1 MNPMKSKTV
10 QMLNGSVN
18 PEGTAPKFWNVASL
32 SEEEG
37 EITLYGDVL
46 SKRMYDW
53 WTGEVVPGLY
63 ITPEGFMEDLSLVKD
78 KKNIT
83 VKINSCGGDLYTG
96 LAIHNALKGLTAN
109 VKTVIEGIAASAAS
123 VIAMAGDTVEVY
135 PGSLIM
141 IHGVSIRNYGDINLQ
156 DVQKMERMID
166 ANEKAIAAIYNQ
178 RTGIDTEEIRTM
190 MAEEKWMTGEE
201 AVEKGFADKICEE
214 KNTVDIGMSSNKK
227 ILMVNGISHDTFGFR
242 NMPEFRI
249 ITQNSAKPVPVP
261 VADSNS
267 NEPKE
272 EGGKKHMTFD
282 ELRTQEPDLVTQ
294 IQNEAVSIERQRM
307 KDIDSI
313 AASIPDQEMVNEA
326 KYGENSC
333 TAQELSF
340 RVLQNSAKEGRNFLS
355 QMESDSEQSGVNNVG
370 AAPNSGDANS
380 DDEKDAVELKN
391 IVNLYNSMKGETK

>member
-1 MNPMKSKTV
+1 MKSKTV
-10 QMLNGSVN
+10 QMLNGSTN

-32 SEEEG
+32 SEDEG

-53 WTGEVVPGLY
+53 WTGELVPGLY
-63 ITPEGFMEDLSLVKD
+63 ITPEGFMEDLALVKD

-109 VKTVIEGIAASAAS
+109 VKTVVEGIAASAAS
-123 VIAMAGDTVEVY
+123 VIAMAGDSVEVY

-249 ITQNSAKPVPVP
+249 IAQNSAKSVPVP
-261 VADSNS
+261 VADSNP
-267 NEPKE
+267 NELKE

-294 IQNEAVSIERQRM
+294 IQNEAVAIERQRM

-326 KYGENSC
+326 KYGESTC
-333 TAQELSF
+333 TAEELSF

>member
-1 MNPMKSKTV
+1 MKSKAI
-10 QMLNGSVN
+10 QMLNGSAN

-32 SEEEG
+32 SEDEG

-53 WTGEVVPGLY
+53 WTGEVIPGLY
-63 ITPEGFMEDLSLVKD
+63 ITPEGFMEDLALVKD

-96 LAIHNALKGLTAN
+96 LAIHNALKGLSAN
-109 VKTVIEGIAASAAS
+109 VKTVVEGIAASAAS

-178 RTGIDTEEIRTM
+178 RTGIDTEEIRAM
-190 MAEEKWMTGEE
+190 MSEEKWMTGEE
-201 AVEKGFADKICEE
+201 AVEKGFADKVCEE

-227 ILMVNGISHDTFGFR
+227 ILMVNGISHDTIGFR

-249 ITQNSAKPVPVP
+249 VAQNSAKPVPVP
-261 VADSNS
+261 VANS
-267 NEPKE
+267 INEEPKE

-294 IQNEAVSIERQRM
+294 IQNEAVAIERQRM
-307 KDIDSI
+307 RDIDSI

-326 KYGENSC
+326 KYGESVC

-340 RVLQNSAKEGRNFLS
+340 RVLQNSAKEGKNFLS
-355 QMESDSEQSGVNNVG
+355 QLESDSAQSGVNSIG
-370 AAPNSGDANS
+370 AAPNSGDPNS
-380 DDEKDAVELKN
+380 DDEKDAAELKN
-391 IVNLYNSMKGETK
+391 IINMYNSMKGETK

>member
-1 MNPMKSKTV
+1 MKSKTV

>member
-1 MNPMKSKTV
+1 MKSKTV
-10 QMLNGSVN
+10 QMLNGSTN

-32 SEEEG
+32 SEDEG

-53 WTGEVVPGLY
+53 WTGELVPGLY
-63 ITPEGFMEDLSLVKD
+63 ITPEGFMEDLALVKD

-109 VKTVIEGIAASAAS
+109 VKTVVEGIAASAAS
-123 VIAMAGDTVEVY
+123 VIAMAGDSVEVY

-294 IQNEAVSIERQRM
+294 IQNEAVAIERQRM
-307 KDIDSI
+307 RDIDSI

-326 KYGENSC
+326 KYGENTC

>member
-1 MNPMKSKTV
+1 MKSKTV
-10 QMLNGSVN
+10 QMLNGSTN

-53 WTGEVVPGLY
+53 WTGELVPGLY
-63 ITPEGFMEDLSLVKD
+63 ITPEGFMEDLALVKD

-109 VKTVIEGIAASAAS
+109 VKTVVEGIAASAAS

-261 VADSNS
+261 VADSNP
-267 NEPKE
+267 NEFKE

-294 IQNEAVSIERQRM
+294 IQNEAVAIERQRM

-326 KYGENSC
+326 KYGESTC

-340 RVLQNSAKEGRNFLS
+340 RVLQNSVKEGRNFLS

>member
-1 MNPMKSKTV
+1 MKSKTV

-53 WTGEVVPGLY
+53 WTGELVPGLY
-63 ITPEGFMEDLSLVKD
+63 ITPEGFMEDLALVKD

-109 VKTVIEGIAASAAS
+109 VKTVVEGIAASAAS
-123 VIAMAGDTVEVY
+123 VIAMAGDSVEVY

-267 NEPKE
+267 NELKE

-294 IQNEAVSIERQRM
+294 IQNEAVAIERQRM
-307 KDIDSI
+307 RDIDSI

-326 KYGENSC
+326 KYGENTC

>member
-1 MNPMKSKTV
+1 MKSKTV

-53 WTGEVVPGLY
+53 WTGELVPGLY
-63 ITPEGFMEDLSLVKD
+63 ITPEGFMEDLALVKD

-109 VKTVIEGIAASAAS
+109 VKTVVEGIAASAAS

-272 EGGKKHMTFD
+272 EGGKKHMTID
-282 ELRTQEPDLVTQ
+282 ELRAQEPDLVTQ
-294 IQNEAVSIERQRM
+294 IQNEAVAIERQRM

>member
-1 MNPMKSKTV
+1 MKSKTV

-53 WTGEVVPGLY
+53 WTGELVPGLY
-63 ITPEGFMEDLSLVKD
+63 ITPEGFMEDLALVKD

-109 VKTVIEGIAASAAS
+109 VKTVVEGIAASAAS

-294 IQNEAVSIERQRM
+294 IQNEAVAIERQRM

>member
-1 MNPMKSKTV
+1 MKSKTV
-10 QMLNGSVN
+10 QMLNGSTN

-53 WTGEVVPGLY
+53 WTGELVPGLY
-63 ITPEGFMEDLSLVKD
+63 ITPEGFMEDLALVKD

-109 VKTVIEGIAASAAS
+109 VKTVVEGIAASAAS

-178 RTGIDTEEIRTM
+178 RTGIDIEEIRTM

-267 NEPKE
+267 NEFKE

-282 ELRTQEPDLVTQ
+282 ELKTQEPDLVTQ

-307 KDIDSI
+307 RDIDSI

>member
-1 MNPMKSKTV
+1 MKSKTV
-10 QMLNGSVN
+10 QMLNGSTN

-32 SEEEG
+32 SEDEG

-53 WTGEVVPGLY
+53 WTGELIPGLY
-63 ITPEGFMEDLSLVKD
+63 ITPEGFMEDLALVKD

-109 VKTVIEGIAASAAS
+109 VKTVVEGIAASAAS
-123 VIAMAGDTVEVY
+123 VIAMAGDSVEVY

-261 VADSNS
+261 IADSNS
-267 NEPKE
+267 NELKE

-326 KYGENSC
+326 KYGENIC

-355 QMESDSEQSGVNNVG
+355 QMESDSKQSGVNNVG

>member
-1 MNPMKSKTV
+1 MKSKTV

-32 SEEEG
+32 SEDEG

-53 WTGEVVPGLY
+53 WTGELVPGLY
-63 ITPEGFMEDLSLVKD
+63 ITPEGFMEDLALVKD

-109 VKTVIEGIAASAAS
+109 VKTVVEGIAASAAS

-267 NEPKE
+267 NELKE

>member
-1 MNPMKSKTV
+1 MKSKTV
-10 QMLNGSVN
+10 QMLNGSTN

-32 SEEEG
+32 SEDEG

-53 WTGEVVPGLY
+53 WTGELVPGLY
-63 ITPEGFMEDLSLVKD
+63 ITPEGFMEDLALVKD

-109 VKTVIEGIAASAAS
+109 VKTVVEGIAASAAS

-267 NEPKE
+267 NELKE

-294 IQNEAVSIERQRM
+294 IQNEAVAIERQRM
-307 KDIDSI
+307 RDIDSI

-326 KYGENSC
+326 KYGENTC

>member
-1 MNPMKSKTV
+1 
-10 QMLNGSVN
+10 
-18 PEGTAPKFWNVASL
+18 
-32 SEEEG
+32 
-37 EITLYGDVL
+37 
-46 SKRMYDW
+46 
-53 WTGEVVPGLY
+53 
-63 ITPEGFMEDLSLVKD
+63 
-78 KKNIT
+78 
-83 VKINSCGGDLYTG
+83 
-96 LAIHNALKGLTAN
+96 
-109 VKTVIEGIAASAAS
+109 
-123 VIAMAGDTVEVY
+123 
-135 PGSLIM
+135 
-141 IHGVSIRNYGDINLQ
+141 
-156 DVQKMERMID
+156 MERMID

-267 NEPKE
+267 NELKE

-282 ELRTQEPDLVTQ
+282 ELRNQEPDLVTQ

-355 QMESDSEQSGVNNVG
+355 QMESDSDQSGVNNVS

-391 IVNLYNSMKGETK
+391 IVNLYNSMKGEIK

>member
-1 MNPMKSKTV
+1 MNPMKSKRV
-10 QMLNGSVN
+10 QMMNGSAN

-32 SEEEG
+32 SEDEG

-53 WTGEVVPGLY
+53 WTGELIPGLY
-63 ITPEGFMEDLSLVKD
+63 ITPEGFMEDLALVKD

-109 VKTVIEGIAASAAS
+109 VKTVVEGIAASAAS

-267 NEPKE
+267 NELKE

-294 IQNEAVSIERQRM
+294 IQNEAVAIERQRM

>member
-1 MNPMKSKTV
+1 MKSKTV

-53 WTGEVVPGLY
+53 WTGELVPGLY
-63 ITPEGFMEDLSLVKD
+63 ITPEGFMEDLALVKD

-109 VKTVIEGIAASAAS
+109 VKTVVEGIAASAAS

-267 NEPKE
+267 NELKE

-294 IQNEAVSIERQRM
+294 IQNEAVAIERQRM

-326 KYGENSC
+326 KYGESTC

-340 RVLQNSAKEGRNFLS
+340 RVLQSSAKEGRNFLS
-355 QMESDSEQSGVNNVG
+355 QMESDSNQSGVNNVG

>member
-1 MNPMKSKTV
+1 MKSKTV

-53 WTGEVVPGLY
+53 WTGELVPGLY
-63 ITPEGFMEDLSLVKD
+63 ITPEGFMEDLALVKD

-109 VKTVIEGIAASAAS
+109 VKTVVEGIAASAAS

>member
-1 MNPMKSKTV
+1 MNPMKSKRV
-10 QMLNGSVN
+10 QMMNGSAN

-32 SEEEG
+32 SEDEG

-53 WTGEVVPGLY
+53 WTGELVPGLY
-63 ITPEGFMEDLSLVKD
+63 ITPEGFMEDLALVKD

-109 VKTVIEGIAASAAS
+109 VKTVVEGIAASAAS
-123 VIAMAGDTVEVY
+123 VIAMAGDSVEVY

-214 KNTVDIGMSSNKK
+214 KNIVDIGMSSNKK

-267 NEPKE
+267 NELKE

-294 IQNEAVSIERQRM
+294 IQNEAVAIERQRM
-307 KDIDSI
+307 RDIDSI

-326 KYGENSC
+326 KYGENTC

-355 QMESDSEQSGVNNVG
+355 QMESDSEQSGVHNVG

>member
-1 MNPMKSKTV
+1 MKSKTA
-10 QMLNGSVN
+10 QMLNGSTN

-32 SEEEG
+32 SEDEG

-53 WTGEVVPGLY
+53 WTGELVPGLY
-63 ITPEGFMEDLSLVKD
+63 ITPEGFMEDLALVKD

-109 VKTVIEGIAASAAS
+109 VKTVVEGIAASAAS

-261 VADSNS
+261 IADSNS
-267 NEPKE
+267 NELKE

-326 KYGENSC
+326 KYGESTC

-340 RVLQNSAKEGRNFLS
+340 RVLQNSVKEGRNFLS

>member
-1 MNPMKSKTV
+1 MKSKTV

-32 SEEEG
+32 SEDEG

-53 WTGEVVPGLY
+53 WTGELVPGLY
-63 ITPEGFMEDLSLVKD
+63 ITPEGFMEDLALVKD

-109 VKTVIEGIAASAAS
+109 VKTVVEGIAASAAS
-123 VIAMAGDTVEVY
+123 VIAMAGDSVEVY

-214 KNTVDIGMSSNKK
+214 KNAVDIGMSSNKK

-294 IQNEAVSIERQRM
+294 IQNEAVAIERQRM

-326 KYGENSC
+326 KYGESTC
-333 TAQELSF
+333 TAEELSF

>member
-1 MNPMKSKTV
+1 MKSKTV

-53 WTGEVVPGLY
+53 WTGELIPGLY
-63 ITPEGFMEDLSLVKD
+63 ITPEGFMEDLALVKD

-109 VKTVIEGIAASAAS
+109 VKTVVEGIAASAAS

-267 NEPKE
+267 NELKE

-326 KYGENSC
+326 KYGESTC

-380 DDEKDAVELKN
+380 DNEKDAVELKN

>member
-1 MNPMKSKTV
+1 MKSKTV
-10 QMLNGSVN
+10 QMLNGSTN

-53 WTGEVVPGLY
+53 WTGELVPGLY
-63 ITPEGFMEDLSLVKD
+63 ITPEGFMEDLALVKD

-109 VKTVIEGIAASAAS
+109 VKTVVEGIAASAAS

>member
-1 MNPMKSKTV
+1 MKSKTV

-53 WTGEVVPGLY
+53 WTGELVPGLY
-63 ITPEGFMEDLSLVKD
+63 ITPEGFMEDLALVKD

-109 VKTVIEGIAASAAS
+109 VKTVVEGIAASAAS

-249 ITQNSAKPVPVP
+249 ITQNSAKPVLVP

-267 NEPKE
+267 NELKE

-294 IQNEAVSIERQRM
+294 IQNEAVAIERQRM
-307 KDIDSI
+307 RDIDSI

-326 KYGENSC
+326 KYGENTC

-380 DDEKDAVELKN
+380 DDEKDAAELKN
-391 IVNLYNSMKGETK
+391 IISMYNSMKGETK